1 MDKGSKL
8 FEKKYKKHK
17 KDSVFFN
24 FENELKKLNSLELKS
39 FLELCIK
46 GRINI
51 KAYIEWLYNNRKESL
66 KEILINT
73 PSLLDNSD
81 ICKFILQNDTFSP
94 DELYLLIKKA
104 ETGTELLK
112 TVKYS
117 YLKENFNS
125 ALSLKI
131 RKDLE
136 LLDKI
141 EGIHNGGI
149 DIDDIRLLK
158 IYSEDSKGI
167 GINNLTLDSVIY
179 QAIKEH
185 NILDFCIDSS
195 AAYRMKIKSIESKI
209 SQENLIF
216 IKEFIEKNF
225 DSPAFMKQ
233 LYERNLLSYQTWF
246 NEEIFPYLLS
256 EKIILKDESFYNI
269 VKKRLETSIVK
280 TDNIYDMNKEG
291 NFEITVLEH
300 YHFKDNI
307 SRFGDFI
314 FKNEE
319 IVRKLIKDIPEFVF
333 FQRCNLEESL
343 ILEAIDKIDKNRL
356 FNTIDKAIDTGD
368 FSELQNTTIFS
379 NKTLV
384 TWLIEKNGNYFNLV
398 DSELAKS
405 EELYEKAL
413 QNGLIINP
421 KITNQQLYTNP
432 TLINQF
438 YEKYQKKDQNIIN
451 QIKDKIGIGCL
462 LYLKNDI
469 LLEKEVVETFG
480 LDNICKIIKY
490 IEVPGLINN
499 LNDLFNQFGV
509 KTIANLYEKN
519 ETMKNFKKINIKAPL
534 DIISFIKFCT
544 ILTEN
549 QNNFSQIENIE
560 EFYDE
565 NILVMSK
572 IFQGEKIGMN
582 TKEDMQQ
589 YGSNMLKKLSEDLKR
604 INQYDPY
611 YDINKDLVLKSFLEK
626 FLPFYSAPNSIN
638 WLAEYSSN
646 TDPIDLFNG
655 KKSSFEL
662 IYEEL
667 KSKDNNEEMQDLAKM
682 LQKTLEI
689 QLNSL
694 YNTPNIESYVKKI
707 IELLKTKEGQKQI
720 VLLNSCI
727 YQFEKLAKKLY
738 AYEYKINI
746 TKVDNV
752 ALVDTIDGVEI
763 HELQGEEFYLPLHT
777 RDFASSSNSNNTEKE
792 IGKDY
797 LCWSLSSSIH
807 PGYARSKNAITYV
820 YGNVADDELLL
831 GAPYDM
837 YSSGSKDNNPNV
849 NSLVQ
854 NKLLPCNLLNK
865 YCLQRFNEIVS
876 RRNTFPT
883 AIMVENRS
891 DITSKHIE
899 AAKKLNIPIIS
910 ENIELYKKNHVAKIK
925 KALEKLE
932 KDFTSNNVEDY
943 IYLAT
948 TYLVAYDNTNF
959 VHKLQEKAV
968 RNPKYGYAL
977 EEEYEFDIYSN
988 AIKYIGDE
996 NFNLNDAKN
1005 QITVIMDKLNKM
1017 VSSPCKVEIIKILNK
1032 FLDNTKARESES
1044 EESIYYAEYTVR
1056 RLGDTIKKFL
1066 ANNPMLTMEFMS
1078 EEDIIED
1085 NLNTTNRKK

>member
-1 MDKGSKL
+1 M
-8 FEKKYKKHK
+8 
-17 KDSVFFN
+17 
-24 FENELKKLNSLELKS
+24 ELKS
-39 FLELCIK
+39 FSERYIKELIDK
-46 GRINI
+46 
-51 KAYIEWLYNNRKESL
+51 KAYLEWLYNNRKESL
-66 KEILINT
+66 KEMLIST
-73 PSLLDNSD
+73 PSLLDISD
-81 ICKFILQNDTFSP
+81 VCNFILQNDTFSP

-104 ETGTELLK
+104 ETGTQLLEE
-112 TVKYS
+112 VKCR

-136 LLDKI
+136 LLDKL
-141 EGIHNGGI
+141 EGTHDSLNDG
-149 DIDDIRLLK
+149 IDDIRLLK

-167 GINNLTLDSVIY
+167 GFDDLTLDSVIY
-179 QAIKEH
+179 QAMNEH
-185 NILDFCIDSS
+185 NILDFYINDST
-195 AAYRMKIKSIESKI
+195 AGRMKIESIESKI

-225 DSPAFMKQ
+225 DNPAFMKQ
-233 LYERNLLSYQTWF
+233 LYEMNREIPLEKVPDYTGNLQSGRKWF

-256 EKIILKDESFYNI
+256 EKVILKDESFYDM

-280 TDNIYDMNKEG
+280 THNIYDMNKEG
-291 NFEITVLEH
+291 NFEITDLEH
-300 YHFKDNI
+300 YKFKDNI

-314 FKNEE
+314 FENEE

-356 FNTIDKAIDTGD
+356 FNTIDKVIDTGD
-368 FSELQNTTIFS
+368 FSQLQNTTIFS

-384 TWLIEKNGNYFNLV
+384 TWLVEKNGNYFNLV
-398 DSELAKS
+398 DSDLAKS

-499 LNDLFNQFGV
+499 LTDLFNQFGV

-519 ETMKNFKKINIKAPL
+519 ETMKNFKKINIKDPL
-534 DIISFIKFCT
+534 DIMSFIKFCT

-582 TKEDMQQ
+582 TKEDLQQ
-589 YGSNMLKKLSEDLKR
+589 YRSNILKKLSEDLAQ
-604 INQYDPY
+604 INQHNLY
-611 YDINKDLVLKSFLEK
+611 YKDLALKSFLQK
-626 FLPFYSAPNSIN
+626 ILPFYSAPNSIN

-646 TDPIDLFNG
+646 IDPIDLFNG

-667 KSKDNNEEMQDLAKM
+667 KSKDNNEEMQNLAKM

-694 YNTPNIESYVKKI
+694 YDTPNIESYVEKI

-777 RDFASSSNSNNTEKE
+777 RNFASSSNSNNTEKE

-797 LCWSLSSSIH
+797 LCWTLSSSIH
-807 PGYARSKNAITYV
+807 PGYARNKNEITYV

-837 YSSGSKDNNPNV
+837 YSSGNKDNNPNV
-849 NSLVQ
+849 NSQVQ
-854 NKLLPCNLLNK
+854 NKLLPSNLLNK

-899 AAKKLNIPIIS
+899 TAKKLNIPIIS
-910 ENIELYKKNHVAKIK
+910 ENIELYKKNHVAKIR

-959 VHKLQEKAV
+959 VHKLQEKFV
-968 RNPKYGYAL
+968 RDPNYFRREYGIEDSHDERL
-977 EEEYEFDIYSN
+977 
-988 AIKYIGDE
+988 KYIGDE
-996 NFNLNDAKN
+996 NFDLNDAKN
-1005 QITVIMDKLNKM
+1005 QIIVIMDKLNKM
-1017 VSSPCKVEIIKILNK
+1017 ASSPCKVEIIKVLNK
-1032 FLDNTKARESES
+1032 FLTNMKARYSEG
-1044 EESIYYAEYTVR
+1044 EEATDYAESTVR
-1056 RLGDTIKKFL
+1056 HLRDTIKKFL